1 MDPFERCKRQ
11 HPSQRWMDE
20 QVFNSIVDDFY
31 QDEDDGGD
39 DGEPDKAA

>member
-1 MDPFERCKRQ
+1 MNEFEKCRRN
-11 HPSQRWMDE
+11 HPSQMWRDE

-39 DGEPDKAA
+39 DEPDQAA